1 MTNGALFRP
10 LLACLAVF
18 CAQSLPGG
26 VVVDKSFGPARA
38 LPGPTFMIPANL
50 GRQVGGNLFQ
60 SFSQFDLTNAQS
72 ATFTGP
78 PNVQNILSR
87 VTGGSASSIDGKISS
102 QIQGAN
108 LFFVNPAGIMFG
120 PHAQLDVSGSVA
132 ISTANY
138 VKMVGGGRFNANLGG
153 QDSLTSAPVSAFGF
167 LNDAPAP
174 VAIAGQSSFE
184 SFQVI
189 PGPAFATLSP
199 EKSLSIVS
207 GDINI
212 NGGYIT
218 GAGSGVNLI
227 SVRSAGEAQLDITK
241 LSGAIDVA
249 QFSTMGDIR
258 LTGFSKIDT
267 SGPGGGPI
275 SIYAGNILLDHS
287 VLSSNTF
294 GSVPGGGINI
304 VARANLEVNG
314 DNSFPFNISTTTT
327 GPGKAGDINASAA
340 SITLNSGKIASGTEE
355 NSGNG
360 GDINLTA
367 AAVTLDNGAMLS
379 AATSGEGNSGNVT
392 IAADTLQANNSFNA
406 LDTSTDGS
414 GNGGNISVRA
424 GSVTLDSARF
434 LARTS
439 GTRNGGTISVIANT
453 LILTGTAGEIQTSFD
468 TDTFGPG
475 MGGSIN
481 VIARSL
487 ILDRGAFKTDNFDV
501 GNGGNI
507 NVTAESVSLDNNAAI
522 SAASGGSGDG
532 GTVNMITDVL
542 QLDSA
547 VISTTAFSTGA
558 GGNVSVTAGNLQLT
572 DRGKIASSTNASGN
586 AGDVHVNA
594 TSMIIDGAGSKL
606 GETGIFARSPRAIA
620 GSAGKGGSI
629 EVSGNE
635 LLLENGGAIST
646 SSSNA
651 APGGSVQLTL
661 GTLTVES
668 DSSISSANRGT
679 GRAGGVIVSTSGPVT
694 LKHHGKIS
702 TSSNR
707 AKGGDISLSS
717 NGIVK
722 LKSQSRITA
731 SAGTD
736 GGNITITAP
745 DLVYIADSSITATA
759 GTNGGGT
766 GGNITID
773 PRFIVLRNSRLD
785 ASAIGTGGNITLSSN
800 FLFKE
805 NTSLNVTGT
814 LSSGTVNITA
824 PELDLGAELITLPSS
839 LVDAGTQLQERCTAL
854 LQQDFSSFIVIGRGG
869 IEQPPDEL
877 QPAF

>member
-174 VAIAGQSSFE
+174 VAIAGQNSFE
-184 SFQVI
+184 SFQII

-207 GDINI
+207 GNINI

-241 LSGAIDVA
+241 LNGAIDIA
-249 QFSTMGDIR
+249 QFSTMGDIW

-267 SGPGGGPI
+267 SGPGGGPV
-275 SIYAGNILLDHS
+275 SMYAGNILLDHS
-287 VLSSNTF
+287 MLSSNTF
-294 GSVPGGGINI
+294 GAVPGGGINI

-314 DNSFPFNISTTTT
+314 DNSFPVNISTATT

-355 NSGNG
+355 NSGT
-360 GDINLTA
+360 GDDVNLTA
-367 AAVTLDNGAMLS
+367 SAVTLDNGAMLS

-424 GSVTLDSARF
+424 GSVTLERARL

-439 GTRNGGTISVIANT
+439 DTRNGGTISVIANT

-468 TDTFGPG
+468 T
-475 MGGSIN
+475 
-481 VIARSL
+481 
-487 ILDRGAFKTDNFDV
+487 
-501 GNGGNI
+501 
-507 NVTAESVSLDNNAAI
+507 
-522 SAASGGSGDG
+522 
-532 GTVNMITDVL
+532 
-542 QLDSA
+542 
-547 VISTTAFSTGA
+547 
-558 GGNVSVTAGNLQLT
+558 
-572 DRGKIASSTNASGN
+572 
-586 AGDVHVNA
+586 
-594 TSMIIDGAGSKL
+594 
-606 GETGIFARSPRAIA
+606 
-620 GSAGKGGSI
+620 
-629 EVSGNE
+629 
-635 LLLENGGAIST
+635 
-646 SSSNA
+646 
-651 APGGSVQLTL
+651 
-661 GTLTVES
+661 
-668 DSSISSANRGT
+668 
-679 GRAGGVIVSTSGPVT
+679 
-694 LKHHGKIS
+694 
-702 TSSNR
+702 
-707 AKGGDISLSS
+707 
-717 NGIVK
+717 
-722 LKSQSRITA
+722 
-731 SAGTD
+731 
-736 GGNITITAP
+736 
-745 DLVYIADSSITATA
+745 
-759 GTNGGGT
+759 
-766 GGNITID
+766 
-773 PRFIVLRNSRLD
+773 
-785 ASAIGTGGNITLSSN
+785 
-800 FLFKE
+800 
-805 NTSLNVTGT
+805 
-814 LSSGTVNITA
+814 
-824 PELDLGAELITLPSS
+824 
-839 LVDAGTQLQERCTAL
+839 
-854 LQQDFSSFIVIGRGG
+854 
-869 IEQPPDEL
+869 
-877 QPAF
+877 